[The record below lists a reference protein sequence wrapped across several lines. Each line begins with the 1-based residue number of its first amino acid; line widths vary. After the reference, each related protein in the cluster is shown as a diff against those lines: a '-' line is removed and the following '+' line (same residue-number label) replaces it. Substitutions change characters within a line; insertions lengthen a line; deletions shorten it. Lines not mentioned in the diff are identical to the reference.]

1 MVILLIAGCDWPVD
15 VKQQM
20 GDQQGHPRKAR
31 IISAKPLLLQL
42 DFDVHTS
49 RQVQLHQRINGL
61 VSRIDNIHQT
71 KMGTNFEL
79 ITGSLVDVR
88 RTQDVKTLLASRQRT
103 GPRTTAPVRLAV
115 STIS

>member
-20 GDQQGHPRKAR
+20 GNRCRPPPKGADYIRN
-31 IISAKPLLLQL
+31 LVLLQL
-42 DFDVHTS
+42 DFDVHAS
-49 RQVQLHQRINGL
+49 GQIQLHQRINRL
-61 VSRIDNIHQT
+61 VGRINDIHQT
-71 KMGTNFEL
+71 QMGTNLKL

-88 RTQDVKTLLASRQRT
+88 RTQNVETLLARRQRN